1 MVAMKQLM
9 QKISRRIL
17 DRLSF
22 EFRDQQLLLE
32 KTSSETKIAL
42 RNLYLNYRKSAEGG
56 EKLPSVW
63 DTGFRI
69 FSQFDE
75 DGIILFLLGVVGIG
89 PAKFVEIG
97 GGDGVG
103 ASNCANLALN
113 LGFDGLFIDGNQ
125 DLIQKG
131 LKFYAEHPDTHFYPP
146 RFREALVTKKNV
158 NKILREA
165 EFEGEVDLLSIDIDG
180 NDYWIWEAIECVQ
193 PRIVVTETHVEFGQR
208 SIVVPYK
215 EDFAWQPGMNPY
227 YLGASP
233 AAMTKLAD
241 RLGYRLV
248 GANRF
253 GFNTFFVRKD
263 LAANLIPEVDVVDL
277 FRHSRNRE
285 RMQLFETVK
294 DFEFV
299 SV

>member
-1 MVAMKQLM
+1 MKRFIKQRMAGFAHQYISAMMEQL
-9 QKISRRIL
+9 
-17 DRLSF
+17 
-22 EFRDQQLLLE
+22 EFRG
-32 KTSSETKIAL
+32 KTSPETKIAL
-42 RNLYLNYRKSAEGG
+42 RNLYLDYRKSVERE

-89 PAKFVEIG
+89 PAKFVEVG

-125 DLIQKG
+125 DLVKKG
-131 LKFYAEHPDTHFYPP
+131 VKFYAEHPDTSFYPP
-146 RFREALVTKKNV
+146 QFRHALVTKRNI
-158 NKILREA
+158 NEILSEA
-165 EFEGEVDLLSIDIDG
+165 ELEGEIDLLSIDIDG

-193 PRIVVTETHVEFGQR
+193 PRIVVVETHVEFGLR

-215 EDFAWQPGMNPY
+215 EDFVWQPGMHPH

-233 AAMTKLAD
+233 VAMTKLAD
-241 RLGYRLV
+241 QLGYRLV

-253 GFNTFFVRKD
+253 GFNVFYLRKD
-263 LAANLIPEVDVVDL
+263 LGSDRMPEIDVSDL
-277 FRHSRNRE
+277 FRHSRNRQ
-285 RMQLFETVK
+285 RMQLFESIK
-294 DFEFV
+294 DFEFIHV
-299 SV
+299 